1 MFISFVRMLDEAYW
15 KYDNIGFLLGSLDDH
30 GSSMVQ
36 IFIFLRADSPQ
47 LYQSEG
53 KRSEAG
59 GLSSQCHR
67 CLVQDAGICLFPVW
81 KSFGS
86 TNTPSNLGAMSSAL
100 RRDPRTLT
108 SLPEILSSLSSFQA
122 EEAQLSNS
130 LAELLKTRDPIHVS
144 LNRLQSLVP
153 QLDRLY
159 IDATQ
164 LTRKVSNTA
173 KTAERVGSRVRSLDE
188 EMGRVRQAGDRVAQV
203 MELKVI

>member
-1 MFISFVRMLDEAYW
+1 
-15 KYDNIGFLLGSLDDH
+15 
-30 GSSMVQ
+30 MVQ
-36 IFIFLRADSPQ
+36 IIIFLRANSSQ

-53 KRSEAG
+53 KGSEAG
-59 GLSSQCHR
+59 GLSSHR
-67 CLVQDAGICLFPVW
+67 CLVQDAGICLDPVW
-81 KSFGS
+81 DLFDAQ
-86 TNTPSNLGAMSSAL
+86 TPSNLGVMSSGL

-108 SLPEILSSLSSFQA
+108 SLPEILSSLSSFQS

-130 LAELLKTRDPIHVS
+130 LAELLKARDPIHVS

-153 QLDRLY
+153 QLDRLH

-173 KTAERVGSRVRSLDE
+173 KTAERVGGRVRSLDE

-203 MELKVI
+203 MELKVV

>member
-1 MFISFVRMLDEAYW
+1 MHKVA
-15 KYDNIGFLLGSLDDH
+15 
-30 GSSMVQ
+30 
-36 IFIFLRADSPQ
+36 
-47 LYQSEG
+47 
-53 KRSEAG
+53 
-59 GLSSQCHR
+59 
-67 CLVQDAGICLFPVW
+67 
-81 KSFGS
+81 
-86 TNTPSNLGAMSSAL
+86 TNTPSNLGAMSSGL

-108 SLPEILSSLSSFQA
+108 NLPEILSSLSSFQS

-130 LAELLKTRDPIHVS
+130 LAELLKARDPIHVS

-153 QLDRLY
+153 QLDKLH

-203 MELKVI
+203 MELKVSIISTRVIPGIFIFFLYRRPFPRSKHLLIVKIGNQLPRTALAPCLFPRTFFLVLSQESLWSVKFSSNAKKK

>member
-1 MFISFVRMLDEAYW
+1 
-15 KYDNIGFLLGSLDDH
+15 
-30 GSSMVQ
+30 MVQ
-36 IFIFLRADSPQ
+36 IIIFLRANSSQ

-53 KRSEAG
+53 KGSKAG
-59 GLSSQCHR
+59 SLCHR
-67 CLVQDAGICLFPVW
+67 CLVQELFGCH
-81 KSFGS
+81 KHAS
-86 TNTPSNLGAMSSAL
+86 TLGAMMSSGL

-108 SLPEILSSLSSFQA
+108 SLPEILSSLSSFQS

-130 LAELLKTRDPIHVS
+130 LAELLKARDPIHVS

-153 QLDRLY
+153 QLDRLH

-164 LTRKVSNTA
+164 LTRKVSSTA

-203 MELKVI
+203 MELKVV